1 MKRIL
6 FCMLFTALTMGVC
19 GQQADKVRKI
29 LDKTAT
35 IVGHKGG
42 ASASFSIQSS
52 NVGTTKGTIAIKG
65 NMFHVSTDKAT
76 IWYNGKTQ
84 WTYMKATN
92 EVNITTPNAAKQAQL
107 NPYKFLSLYKT
118 GYQLSMKSMR
128 APYLIHLTAI
138 DKQLSPQEFYI
149 TISKTYVPT
158 LIKMRQASNWTTIRI
173 SNFKQQ
179 EHNAALF
186 SFQSKDFPKAEIIDL
201 R

>member
-1 MKRIL
+1 MDL
-6 FCMLFTALTMGVC
+6 H
-19 GQQADKVRKI
+19 D
-29 LDKTAT
+29 
-35 IVGHKGG
+35 
-42 ASASFSIQSS
+42 
-52 NVGTTKGTIAIKG
+52 
-65 NMFHVSTDKAT
+65 
-76 IWYNGKTQ
+76 
-84 WTYMKATN
+84 
-92 EVNITTPNAAKQAQL
+92 
-107 NPYKFLSLYKT
+107 KT

-128 APYLIHLTAI
+128 APYQIHLTAI
-138 DKQLSPQEFYI
+138 DKQQSPQEFYI